1 MCVYDRFLSCTIVVN
16 KRFFESTP
24 RLVLF
29 VTSFSSM
36 FSCPSLP
43 TSSIKVELLKCVRSQ
58 SQNAEIDP
66 HVVLLEDSFDHV
78 GPHGKH
84 MCMVFEMLG
93 ANLLSLIKRYDYQGV
108 PIPLLKRITRQIC
121 QGLQFLHAKCNIIHT
136 DLKPEN
142 ILLAPS
148 TQAVLSHRA
157 YATAAAK
164 AELAAHPP
172 SDDAV
177 RAWAAEHNF
186 DLSSSSSS
194 PGNAGGGGDQGGGG
208 ERSVAELESMLA
220 DMSLAPDERKRLK
233 KKLAKKKKK
242 SGSKGGSG
250 GNAGEASF
258 DSGVSSSDSTSDADG
273 GSGAPVDPLLQ
284 AANGQEAVRNSEIL
298 LESGRRLDRD

>member
-1 MCVYDRFLSCTIVVN
+1 M
-16 KRFFESTP
+16 
-24 RLVLF
+24 
-29 VTSFSSM
+29 
-36 FSCPSLP
+36 
-43 TSSIKVELLKCVRSQ
+43 ELLKCVRSQ
-58 SQNAEIDP
+58 SQHADVDP

-164 AELAAHPP
+164 AELAARPP
-172 SDDAV
+172 SVDAV

-194 PGNAGGGGDQGGGG
+194 SSSGNAGGGGDKGGGE

-250 GNAGEASF
+250 GGGGNDGEASV
-258 DSGVSSSDSTSDADG
+258 DSAVSSSDTTSDDAEG
-273 GSGAPVDPLLQ
+273 GNGAPVDPLLQ
-284 AANGQEAVRNSEIL
+284 AANGQKAVSNAGIL

>member
-1 MCVYDRFLSCTIVVN
+1 M
-16 KRFFESTP
+16 
-24 RLVLF
+24 
-29 VTSFSSM
+29 
-36 FSCPSLP
+36 
-43 TSSIKVELLKCVRSQ
+43 ELLKCVRSQ
-58 SQNAEIDP
+58 SQNADMDP

-172 SDDAV
+172 TDAAV

-186 DLSSSSSS
+186 DLSSSSTSTS
-194 PGNAGGGGDQGGGG
+194 GNAGGTAGGDKGGGE

-220 DMSLAPDERKRLK
+220 DLTLTSDERKRLK
-233 KKLAKKKKK
+233 KKLAKNKKK
-242 SGSKGGSG
+242 SGSKGSG
-250 GNAGEASF
+250 GDGEGSTNGGAGGEDSEA
-258 DSGVSSSDSTSDADG
+258 SSSDTTSDAG
-273 GSGAPVDPLLQ
+273 GAVGDPFLP
-284 AANGQEAVRNSEIL
+284 AANGRKAVRP
-298 LESGRRLDRD
+298 LERKIEE